1 MLRQVLVC
9 GLLLLVPVSASA
21 RPHRLRAA
29 EALLS
34 EIEELVDDELLHS
47 KVSGREHAFA
57 GDEER
62 SFWRKKKSN
71 GDAVMMD
78 NPMYE
83 EDDADDEEAPD
94 DAAATSADDEEDNEL
109 TDFKPDLIND
119 VSSVSKIWMKSH
131 KADGVEVVTINAG
144 NCGVNFRKL
153 SGVSVWGKGEGDH
166 CKINQ
171 LVITATNKK
180 NTQSEETDETLY
192 KKLTDSHA
200 FTLFKELF
208 KAVPGATELTTLAEA
223 ANFFGHAE
231 SIKNVL
237 DKTADQDW
245 EFVLKKISSEAA
257 KLGLSAITGGISETF
272 LGVIDVAKAAKA
284 WYTKNRDEKKE
295 REEAELE
302 QVRAARRHARPG
314 SYMPS
319 STPTPPRLQPLP
331 LLPRG
336 SACYVRH

>member
-9 GLLLLVPVSASA
+9 GLLVLVPVSASA

-171 LVITATNKK
+171 LVITATNNEIPEDTTTKYEQLK
-180 NTQSEETDETLY
+180 GSKAFKTPSSCSKRLFPF
-192 KKLTDSHA
+192 LTS
-200 FTLFKELF
+200 
-208 KAVPGATELTTLAEA
+208 
-223 ANFFGHAE
+223 
-231 SIKNVL
+231 
-237 DKTADQDW
+237 
-245 EFVLKKISSEAA
+245 
-257 KLGLSAITGGISETF
+257 LGRRSGSGMLRTSRLCWTGPP
-272 LGVIDVAKAAKA
+272 
-284 WYTKNRDEKKE
+284 TKN
-295 REEAELE
+295 
-302 QVRAARRHARPG
+302 G
-314 SYMPS
+314 SPF
-319 STPTPPRLQPLP
+319 
-331 LLPRG
+331 
-336 SACYVRH
+336 

>member
-9 GLLLLVPVSASA
+9 GLLVLVPVSASA

-34 EIEELVDDELLHS
+34 EIEEFVDDELPHL

-57 GDEER
+57 ADEER
-62 SFWRKKKSN
+62 MPAGGKEDD
-71 GDAVMMD
+71 GDG
-78 NPMYE
+78 E
-83 EDDADDEEAPD
+83 EDDGDDEDLAE
-94 DAAATSADDEEDNEL
+94 
-109 TDFKPDLIND
+109 FKPDLVTD
-119 VSSVSKIWMKSH
+119 VSSVSKIWMKSV
-131 KADGVEVVTINAG
+131 ATDWGEVVTINAG
-144 NCGVNFRKL
+144 NCGVDFT
-153 SGVSVWGKGEGDH
+153 SFWGKGSGDH